1 MAELLSNP
9 QTWISLL
16 TLTILE
22 IVLGIDNIVFISIL
36 AGKLPRENQ
45 GRARRMGLIIAMIT
59 RILLLLMIGL
69 ILRLDHPVI
78 TIPWLGE
85 FRAENG
91 LMEARG
97 ALSVKELVLLGGGLF
112 LVGKATHEIHT
123 KLEGV
128 EGEVS
133 AKVSPNWSA
142 VIVQMFFLNIVFSI
156 DSVVTAIGM
165 AKDVEV
171 MIAAVVVSSGFMLWF
186 SKPVSNFV
194 EKHPTV
200 KMLALSFLILIGV
213 NLVGEA
219 FGFEIPKGYTYFAMA
234 FAFIVELLNL
244 KLRKS
249 SPVHLHEKVSGP
261 ECEE

>member
-9 QTWISLL
+9 AVWVSLL

-22 IVLGIDNIVFISIL
+22 VVLGIDNVVFISIL
-36 AGKLPRENQ
+36 AGKLPKEDQ
-45 GRARRMGLIIAMIT
+45 GKARRMGLIIAMIT

-69 ILRLDHPVI
+69 ILKMDHTVI
-78 TIPWLGE
+78 SIPWLGDFQGE
-85 FRAENG
+85 HG
-91 LMEARG
+91 LEARG
-97 ALSVKELVLLGGGLF
+97 DLSVKELVLLGGGLF
-112 LVGKATHEIHT
+112 LIGKATHEIHT

-133 AKVSPNWSA
+133 ARVSPAWSA
-142 VIVQMFFLNIVFSI
+142 VIVQMFLLNIVFSI

-165 AKDVEV
+165 ANEVSV
-171 MIAAVVVSSGFMLWF
+171 MIAAVVISSIFMLWF

-213 NLVGEA
+213 NLVSDA
-219 FGFEIPKGYTYFAMA
+219 FGVHIPKGYTYFSMA
-234 FAFIVELLNL
+234 FAFIVEMLNL
-244 KLRKS
+244 RLRKS

-261 ECEE
+261 ECE